1 MTMDVSGLHH
11 LACNFGIR
19 HTLRR
24 TNQDRDHIVT
34 ELDGACYN
42 LLTECIAWHVSSA
55 KAENLEI
62 TLAAPRATHCYKSS
76 KNLLWPS
83 AGTKI
88 LNSVF
93 FVGILRT
100 GFTGW
105 DKNSIVRQNNEEI
118 MKS

>member
-24 TNQDRDHIVT
+24 TNQDRDPI

-42 LLTECIAWHVSSA
+42 LLYRFVDQNQTECIVWHVSSA

-93 FVGILRT
+93 FVGIWIGQEFNR
-100 GFTGW
+100 
-105 DKNSIVRQNNEEI
+105 
-118 MKS
+118 